1 MKFFMKDFFR
11 KCDQIRRKLRVPGF
25 TSILQDYGK
34 KTRIHMIEFNVGI
47 PRQPSLQFQK
57 QEIL

>member
-1 MKFFMKDFFR
+1 MKDFFR